1 MATQSKAVSW
11 LTGKATSV
19 GELCLAGLTLPT
31 AVWAGEH
38 FTFSGPSAVVS
49 FVSTEGCI
57 TTDVSVFASDES
69 LHDPPGPPTPMSVA
83 NVMIDQFDNCT
94 GATLLSAF
102 GEATLTDQAFEVKS
116 QLTSA
121 TLNATVQVTDSIT
134 GSTSNVDV
142 DLTWSSIGD
151 LFQQTLHTHVH
162 TPGLIS
168 QSRSNGAFRE
178 AQASG
183 SVSLG
188 GVNLATQPSNFAEI
202 LSAKG
207 GASDN

>member
-134 GSTSNVDV
+134 GSTSKRRRGS
-142 DLTWSSIGD
+142 DLE
-151 LFQQTLHTHVH
+151 QH
-162 TPGLIS
+162 
-168 QSRSNGAFRE
+168 R
-178 AQASG
+178 G
-183 SVSLG
+183 SFS
-188 GVNLATQPSNFAEI
+188 ANFAHTRPYAGPYFSKPLQRRLPRGSGFRQC
-202 LSAKG
+202 LSWG
-207 GASDN
+207 G